1 MLVSLFLIMPLDGNF
16 LMDLPGGTHDKNM
29 FISCLF
35 LISVVST
42 GLFIHSFKGLQRMV
56 TFLIIWPDRVYED
69 FLTYN

>member
-1 MLVSLFLIMPLDGNF
+1 MPLDGNF

-56 TFLIIWPDRVYED
+56 TFLII
-69 FLTYN
+69 